1 MRKDKRVSFVT
12 CIYDIG
18 RADVDARLI
27 SDYAKWLTR
36 TISIFPNVIIYYE
49 DENVRSLVSGDA
61 DWIKLPFDK
70 FQLSPSLTKIS
81 KICGDFSKHS
91 EDITF
96 KLPKYSI
103 LQFQKFRFLELASKY
118 HEDSIGFFWIDAGIS
133 RFLDEA
139 ENYSNIETLEYNFVN
154 SKIHKDSF
162 FEIDL
167 RKNRTIL
174 GRMRNTKVGTC
185 KRVFAGGAFYL
196 TREDVSE
203 YRKMIDNLAHG
214 WIRDGIWDNE
224 QIAINQL
231 FISKSIFPILI
242 PYTKANRTV
251 TGIFLGIENP
261 RPVFRDSLKY
271 KNIARFLIF

>member
-1 MRKDKRVSFVT
+1 M
-12 CIYDIG
+12 
-18 RADVDARLI
+18 DARLI

-36 TISIFPNVIIYYE
+36 TISIFPHVIIYYE
-49 DENVRSLVSGDA
+49 DESVRSLVSGNA
-61 DWIKLPFDK
+61 DWIKLSFDE
-70 FQLSPSLTKIS
+70 FQLSPYLAEIS
-81 KICGDFSKHS
+81 QICENFSQHS
-91 EDITF
+91 KDITF
-96 KLPKYSI
+96 RLPKYSI
-103 LQFQKFRFLELASKY
+103 LQFQKFRFLELASKQ
-118 HEDSIGFFWIDAGIS
+118 HKDSIGFFWIDAGIS

-139 ENYSNIETLEYNFVN
+139 KKFSNTETLEYNFVN

-196 TREDVSE
+196 TREDVTE
-203 YRKMIDNLAHG
+203 YRKLIENLAHN

-261 RPVFRDSLKY
+261 KPIFQDSLKY
-271 KNIARFLIF
+271 KILQGF